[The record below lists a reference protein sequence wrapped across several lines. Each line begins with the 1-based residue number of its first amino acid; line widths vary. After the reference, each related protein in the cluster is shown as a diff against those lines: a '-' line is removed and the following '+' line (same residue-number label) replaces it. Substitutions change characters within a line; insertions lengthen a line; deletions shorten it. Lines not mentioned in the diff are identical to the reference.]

1 MQEKPATPFYHSKE
15 LQARENDGGRTK
27 IDCALLLL
35 STVFFQPGLRAQS
48 NDAATLASGTLNL
61 VIANK
66 IVVAADSRMSSDA
79 PFPCGRALT
88 LHYDNSQKLFRTG
101 SRSAIRSAMVIAGFA
116 VGRWGSPLDLSL
128 ASLLRNRFGVDGR
141 REPEGGVRDVEEW
154 ARYKLDQLLTDVAA
168 VSNHGECNG
177 NLLLIAMFAGLLA
190 MDSQSL
196 RSPCS
201 KRAVFPRVRFRCL
214 PRAMTSNRPSRL

>member
-1 MQEKPATPFYHSKE
+1 
-15 LQARENDGGRTK
+15 G
-27 IDCALLLL
+27 LLLL

-48 NDAATLASGTLNL
+48 NDAATLTSGTLNL

-66 IVVAADSRMSSDA
+66 NGIVVAADSRMSSDA

-88 LHYDNSQKLFRTG
+88 LHCDNSQKRFRTG
-101 SRSAIRSAMVIAGFA
+101 SRSAMVIAGFA

-154 ARYKLDQLLTDVAA
+154 ARYKLEKSGITQVADAILSAHYPTTDPVIQTYYRKMRQGRL
-168 VSNHGECNG
+168 SD
-177 NLLLIAMFAGLLA
+177 I
-190 MDSQSL
+190 SL
-196 RSPCS
+196 REIESLA
-201 KRAVFPRVRFRCL
+201 KAVLRETEKFTTL
-214 PRAMTSNRPSRL
+214 